1 MCRVA
6 VKYNILWENQ
16 NATKS
21 KEDSDVCVTKM
32 AAFSH
37 LL

>member
-1 MCRVA
+1 MCKV
-6 VKYNILWENQ
+6 VDKYNILGENQ
-16 NATKS
+16 NTTKS
-21 KEDSDVCVTKM
+21 KKISDVCVTKM